1 MKAKAFLSQAY
12 TMNQQIDSKLDQIQ
26 TMRSLAC
33 RVTTVLDKNPVR
45 HSRNVT
51 GMQDVITQIVEA
63 EDELNADIDRLV
75 SVRKEIADVIGQLE
89 SERYR
94 LILEKRY
101 LCFQAWDD
109 IGHDLN
115 ICVRWAQAQHNEA
128 VQQIQEILDERESK
142 KNF

>member
-1 MKAKAFLSQAY
+1 MKAKTFLSQAY

-26 TMRSLAC
+26 NMRSLAC
-33 RVTTVLDKNPVR
+33 RVTTVLDGNPIR

-51 GMQDVITQIVEA
+51 GMQDVIARIVEA
-63 EDELNADIDRLV
+63 EEDLNADIDRLV

-101 LCFQAWDD
+101 LCFLAWED

-115 ICVRWAQAQHNEA
+115 ICVRWAQVQHNEA
-128 VQQIQEILDERESK
+128 VRKIQEILDERESK
-142 KNF
+142 KKI